1 VIDLTE
7 EEEMDAIRSLS
18 NSIGW
23 QVMVE
28 GWTEDIDRLNDLGVV
43 KDIETLFAN
52 KGQLRLLLKLVAL
65 KDDLERSEE
74 LNAED
79 LEDDSS

>member
-1 VIDLTE
+1 MSDLTE

-28 GWTEDIDRLNDLGVV
+28 GWTEDISRLNDLGLI
-43 KDIETLFAN
+43 KDTEALFFN
-52 KGQLRLLLKLVAL
+52 KGQLRLLLTLVSM
-65 KDDLERSEE
+65 KDELERAEE

-79 LEDDSS
+79 LKDDSS